1 MIELSLSL
9 QEFFQMKHS
18 QKFLTP
24 YLTKVKLALNP
35 EGAQGALLK
44 NMAYESKAFRSFF
57 KITYF

>member
-1 MIELSLSL
+1 
-9 QEFFQMKHS
+9 MKHS